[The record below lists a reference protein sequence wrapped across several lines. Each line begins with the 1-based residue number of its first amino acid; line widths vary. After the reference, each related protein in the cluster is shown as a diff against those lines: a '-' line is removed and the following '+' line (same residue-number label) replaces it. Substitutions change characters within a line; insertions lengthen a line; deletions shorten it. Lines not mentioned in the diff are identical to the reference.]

1 MSRRYLPE
9 VGFISI
15 IGVTV
20 LTAVEGTWGFRMH
33 ETPVFLV
40 FSILMMISLAF
51 TVLDSLKKKGKAAHI
66 LSHAGMFLMLS
77 GAIVGA
83 PAFEDVRIAVA
94 DGGQGE
100 STAYS
105 RDGSTVTLPF
115 TITLE
120 DFIIDF
126 YDDGVSPKQ
135 YRSIIDIDGRTLE
148 TKVNHP
154 CRYRGWRIYQN
165 DFDQERGSYSVLQL
179 VRDPWLP
186 LVFLGLFLLAAGAFL
201 RLRLDWK
208 SKYLFIA
215 VILTAILFAVISL
228 ARINFGTLMPALRS
242 LWFIP
247 HLVLY
252 MIAYSALALSLV
264 FGILSVC
271 GVRKDGFRTLS
282 FKLFDTASS
291 LLLLGMIC
299 GAVWAKAA
307 WGNWW
312 TWDAKECWAG
322 VTWLITLLGLH
333 LPYKMRRRDIAMI
346 VCIFLSFSG
355 MQMAWYGVESLPA
368 SRTSMHTYK

>member
-77 GAIVGA
+77 GAIIGA

-94 DGGQGE
+94 DGQGE

-126 YDDGVSPKQ
+126 HDDGVSPKQ

-179 VRDPWLP
+179 VRDPWLS

-247 HLVLY
+247 HIVLY

-312 TWDAKECWAG
+312 AWDAKECWAG

-333 LPYKMRRRDIAMI
+333 LPHKMRRRDIAMI

>member
-83 PAFEDVRIAVA
+83 LAFEDVRIAVA

-215 VILTAILFAVISL
+215 VILTAILFAFISL

-247 HLVLY
+247 HIVLY

-322 VTWLITLLGLH
+322 VTWLITLLGMH
-333 LPYKMRRRDIAMI
+333 LPHKMRRRYIAMI
-346 VCIFLSFSG
+346 VCIFLSFAG

>member
-51 TVLDSLKKKGKAAHI
+51 TVLDSLKKKGKAAHV
-66 LSHAGMFLMLS
+66 LSHAGMLLMLF
-77 GAIVGA
+77 GAIIGA

-94 DGGQGE
+94 DGQGE

-105 RDGSTVTLPF
+105 RDGSAVTLPF

-126 YDDGVSPKQ
+126 HDDGVSPKQ

-165 DFDQERGSYSVLQL
+165 DFDKERGSYSVLQL

-247 HLVLY
+247 HIVLY

-271 GVRKDGFRTLS
+271 DVRKDGFRTLS

-312 TWDAKECWAG
+312 TWDAKECWAV

-333 LPYKMRRRDIAMI
+333 LPHKMRRRDIAMI
-346 VCIFLSFSG
+346 VCIFLSFAG

>member
-66 LSHAGMFLMLS
+66 LSHTGMFLMLS
-77 GAIVGA
+77 GAIIGA

-94 DGGQGE
+94 DGQGE

-105 RDGSTVTLPF
+105 RDGSAVTLPF

-126 YDDGVSPKQ
+126 YDDGVNPKQ

-247 HLVLY
+247 HIVLY

-271 GVRKDGFRTLS
+271 DVRKDGFRTLS

-333 LPYKMRRRDIAMI
+333 LPHKMRRRDIAMI
-346 VCIFLSFSG
+346 VCIFLSFAG